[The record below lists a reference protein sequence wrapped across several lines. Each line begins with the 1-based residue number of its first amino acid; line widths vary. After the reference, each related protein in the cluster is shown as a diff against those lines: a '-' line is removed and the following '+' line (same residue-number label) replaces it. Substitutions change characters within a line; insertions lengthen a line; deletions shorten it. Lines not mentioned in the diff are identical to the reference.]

1 MKANVGMI
9 YPVAAPITA
18 YTPGTGVTYGT
29 GFVVAEA
36 RTANLSWERSD
47 GEFYG
52 DDELLDTDNGVTGGT
67 LDFEPTGLANGVRA
81 SLLGEVVGT
90 NTDADTYFITDA
102 AAPDVGFGYVR
113 VMRDNTVN
121 TSGVSVVYE
130 GWWFYKAKFSL
141 NGEETATKE
150 RNVEWRTPTLNGRL
164 SGVSLDA
171 TGALTFAKHKDFATL
186 AAAKAWLKGLANIT

>member
-9 YPVAAPITA
+9 YPVAALITA

-36 RTANLSWERSD
+36 RTASLSWDRSD

-52 DDELLDTDNGVTGGT
+52 DDVLLDVDNGVTGGT
-67 LDFEPTGLANGVRA
+67 LDFEPTGLVNGARK
-81 SLLGEVVGT
+81 SLLGEVEGT
-90 NTDADTYFITDA
+90 STDAGTFYVTDA

-113 VMRDNTVN
+113 VMRDNTVS
-121 TSGVSVVYE
+121 TAGVSVVYE

-150 RNVEWRTPTLNGRL
+150 RNVEWRTPTLSGRL
-164 SGVSLDA
+164 SGVALDSS
-171 TGALTFAKHKDFATL
+171 GALTFAKHKDFSTL
-186 AAAKAWLKGLANIT
+186 AAAKAWLNGLANIT

>member
-9 YPVAAPITA
+9 YPVAAPISA

-29 GFVVAEA
+29 GFVVAES
-36 RTANLSWERSD
+36 RTANLTWEHAD

-52 DDELLDTDNGVTGGT
+52 DDGLLDTDNGIIGGT
-67 LDFEPTGLANGVRA
+67 LDFEPTGLINNARKN
-81 SLLGEVVGT
+81 LLGEVEGT
-90 NTDADTYFITDA
+90 NADEGVFFVTDA

-121 TSGVSVVYE
+121 TSRVSVVYE

-141 NGEETATKE
+141 NSEETATKE
-150 RNVEWRTPTLNGRL
+150 RNIEWRTPTLSGRL
-164 SGVSLDA
+164 TGVSLSSAD
-171 TGALTFAKHKDFATL
+171 TLTFAKHKDFSAL
-186 AAAKAWLKGLANIT
+186 AAAKAWLNGLANIT